1 MKKISS
7 VIFLLTF
14 LVFIN
19 CKNNAGEASSSDET
33 DQGNKFYQS
42 VIKLGNGFLDVFT
55 SFGGL
60 VADALGLKADPKK
73 SEVKTYFDTIAKKLE
88 ETVKNLEQL
97 LKESGDTTD
106 QVQAGEAAGGEAG
119 KNSGGSAVE
128 VAVKELN
135 GLITEMAAAAA
146 KGAEAATGDAAEA
159 IGNVAA
165 AADAQNA
172 GGARGDAASVKGIAA
187 GMKGIVGAAAKMG
200 VELKAAAA
208 AAAGAGNANVGNLFA
223 SGGAA
228 ANADAAAAGDAADA
242 VSKVSGQQ
250 ILKAIVES
258 ADGAGAAPANATNPI
273 DAAIGAAAGQGANFA
288 AGMLHNDKIA
298 AAIVLRGMAK
308 DGKFALAAGEAAAV
322 NGVKSTVEGAVNK
335 TLTALTDLV
344 REAVQS
350 GLKKVAEA
358 VKAAGNAAP

>member
-97 LKESGDTTD
+97 LKESGDATD
-106 QVQAGEAAGGEAG
+106 QAQGAGDAA

-135 GLITEMAAAAA
+135 AWIAEMAAAAK
-146 KGAEAATGDAAEA
+146 KGVAGATGGAQDA

-165 AADAQNA
+165 AGANGNAAGAQ
-172 GGARGDAASVKGIAA
+172 GDAASVKGIAE
-187 GMKGIVGAAAKMG
+187 GMKGIVGAAKKMG
-200 VELKAAAA
+200 VELKAGAAA
-208 AAAGAGNANVGNLFA
+208 AAANNANTVGHLFA
-223 SGGAA
+223 SGGDA
-228 ANADAAAAGDAADA
+228 ANANAAATGHAAEV

-250 ILKAIVES
+250 IIKAIVDS
-258 ADGAGAAPANATNPI
+258 DMNANGQAPGAATGPVDAAIGTAAGAGAAF
-273 DAAIGAAAGQGANFA
+273 AGE
-288 AGMLHNDKIA
+288 MLHNDKIA
-298 AAIVLRGMAK
+298 AAIVLRGMAAG
-308 DGKFALAAGEAAAV
+308 GKFALANGEGAAV
-322 NGVKSTVEGAVNK
+322 NGLKSTVEGAVNK

-350 GLKKVAEA
+350 GLKKVADV
-358 VKAAGNAAP
+358 VKAAGNATP

>member
-97 LKESGDTTD
+97 LKESGDATD
-106 QVQAGEAAGGEAG
+106 QAQGAGDAA
-119 KNSGGSAVE
+119 KNSGSAVE

-135 GLITEMAAAAA
+135 AWITEMAEAAKKGAAAA
-146 KGAEAATGDAAEA
+146 TGSAQDA

-165 AADAQNA
+165 ADANA
-172 GGARGDAASVKGIAA
+172 GARGDADSVKGLL
-187 GMKGIVGAAAKMG
+187 KG
-200 VELKAAAA
+200 
-208 AAAGAGNANVGNLFA
+208 
-223 SGGAA
+223 
-228 ANADAAAAGDAADA
+228 
-242 VSKVSGQQ
+242 
-250 ILKAIVES
+250 
-258 ADGAGAAPANATNPI
+258 
-273 DAAIGAAAGQGANFA
+273 
-288 AGMLHNDKIA
+288 
-298 AAIVLRGMAK
+298 
-308 DGKFALAAGEAAAV
+308 
-322 NGVKSTVEGAVNK
+322 
-335 TLTALTDLV
+335 
-344 REAVQS
+344 
-350 GLKKVAEA
+350 
-358 VKAAGNAAP
+358 